1 MQPIKI
7 YPRALDLPSLLSA
20 KSHFLFGP
28 RQTGKTTLIRET
40 LKDAEVFD
48 LLDRD
53 FRAVSRDPSV
63 IDEAITDR
71 TKVVVI
77 DEIQKMPQ
85 LLDKVHHLIE
95 TRNVNFLLTGSSAR
109 KLRRGGHNLLGGRA
123 GILRLHPLLLRE
135 LGDEFRLQRA
145 LQHGTLPSIYLS
157 DTPRRDLESYVMTY
171 LRGEIAAEGLSR
183 NLPAFSRL
191 LDVAA
196 ECNASVVNFNSL
208 SSDLGIPRTTV
219 VEHFEILRDTLLIH
233 ELPAWRESKVRKATA
248 RSKFYFFDS
257 GVAAAV
263 LGRRGLNRGTSEF
276 GFAFETWMMHELQGW
291 ADYASNEPLHY
302 WRSQSGFEVD
312 FLIGDHTAIEVKGKE
327 EVGNRDLRSLRSLM
341 EEETF
346 KRYICVCLEPRPRR
360 VDEILILPYQRF
372 LDDLWQQRYVA

>member
-1 MQPIKI
+1 M
-7 YPRALDLPSLLSA
+7 YFPRVLDLPSLLAA

-77 DEIQKMPQ
+77 DEIQKMPS

-95 TRNVNFLLTGSSAR
+95 TRNVHFLLTGSSAR

-123 GILRLHPLLLRE
+123 GVIRLHPLLLRE

-157 DTPRRDLESYVMTY
+157 DTPRRDLEAYVMTY

-183 NLPAFSRL
+183 NLPSFSRL

-196 ECNASVVNFNSL
+196 ECNASIVNFAGL
-208 SSDLGIPRTTV
+208 SSELGIPRTTV
-219 VEHFEILRDTLLIH
+219 VEHFEILQDTLLIY
-233 ELPAWRESKVRKATA
+233 ELPAWRKTKVRRATA
-248 RSKFYFFDS
+248 RSKYYFFDT

-263 LGRRGLNRGTSEF
+263 LGRRGLNRGTSEY
-276 GFAFETWMMHELQGW
+276 GFAFETWIMHELRGW
-291 ADYASNEPLHY
+291 TDYASNEPLHF
-302 WRSQSGFEVD
+302 WQSQSGFEVD
-312 FLIGDHTAIEVKGKE
+312 FLIGDHTAIEVKAKE
-327 EVGNRDLRSLRSLM
+327 EIGNRDLRSLRAFM
-341 EEETF
+341 EEATF
-346 KRYICVCLEPRPRR
+346 KRHLCVCLEPRPRR
-360 VDEILILPYQRF
+360 MGEILILPYRMF
-372 LDDLWQQRYVA
+372 LENLWQHRYVA